1 MDTTITDVAKFV
13 QGVIRREG
21 LSQKSWNQMFSPQI
35 TVHQKHQFPSLNT
48 ETTTANDKIKLSY
61 GLGWGLFTGPFGK
74 AIFKEGHD
82 DGWENHM
89 VIYDKQK
96 SAVILMSNSS
106 HGDSIFKEL
115 LELLAGDRSTPW
127 EWEGYVP
134 YQQLKSAAAGR

>member
-1 MDTTITDVAKFV
+1 
-13 QGVIRREG
+13 
-21 LSQKSWNQMFSPQI
+21 MFSPQI
-35 TVHQKHQFPSLNT
+35 AIHSKHEFPSLST
-48 ETTTANDKIKLSY
+48 ETTTDNDAIKLSY
-61 GLGWGLFTGPFGK
+61 GLGWGLFTAPFGK

-106 HGDSIFKEL
+106 NGDSIFKEL
-115 LELLAGDRSTPW
+115 LEFLAADNFTPW

-134 YQQLKSAAAGR
+134 YQQLRNAAADR